1 MTRRELRYEAPFIH
15 YVPQVG
21 ERTMSVKF
29 ENVTY
34 EYPAEESAV
43 VAVKGV
49 TLEIEDGSFV
59 CICGENGSGKSTLA
73 KLMNGLLQPTAGEVT
88 VDGRTTSTESEE
100 ELFAIRQKV
109 GMVFQNPD
117 NQMIASIIEDE
128 IAFGPENLG
137 VPREEIEVRITESL
151 EAVGMTEHRHHT
163 PYKLSGGQ
171 KQRIAI
177 AAVLAM
183 RPEVLVLDEST
194 AMLDP
199 KGRAEVLKVA
209 HELHKQGITI
219 VLITHFMEEAVQA
232 DRLIVMS
239 EGQIVMDGTPAE
251 VFRDREGIERYDL
264 ELPVVDYLASEL
276 IKAGLPLAEKVY
288 SESELAEEICRSK

>member
-1 MTRRELRYEAPFIH
+1 
-15 YVPQVG
+15 
-21 ERTMSVKF
+21 MSVKF

-34 EYPAEESAV
+34 EYPSDGEAV

-49 TLEIEDGSFV
+49 SLEIEDGSFV

-73 KLMNGLLQPTAGEVT
+73 KLMNGLLQPTSGTVT
-88 VDGRTTSTESEE
+88 VDGRSTATEEES

-137 VPREEIEVRITESL
+137 VPREEIGERIDYAL
-151 EAVGMTEHRHHT
+151 EAVGMSEHRHHT

-199 KGRAEVLKVA
+199 KGRAEVLRVA
-209 HELHKQGITI
+209 HDLNGQGITV
-219 VLITHFMEEAVQA
+219 VLITHFMEEAVAA
-232 DRLIVMS
+232 DRVIVMS
-239 EGQIVMDGTPAE
+239 EGRVVMDGAPAE
-251 VFRDREGIERYDL
+251 IFRDRATVERYDL
-264 ELPVVDYLASEL
+264 ELPVPDYLAAKLRE
-276 IKAGLPLAEKVY
+276 AGVPIANGIY
-288 SESELAEEICRSK
+288 GESELAEAICRSK

>member
-1 MTRRELRYEAPFIH
+1 
-15 YVPQVG
+15 
-21 ERTMSVKF
+21 MSVKF

-34 EYPAEESAV
+34 EYPAEENAV

-49 TLEIEDGSFV
+49 NLEIADGTFV

-73 KLMNGLLQPTAGEVT
+73 KLMNGLLQPTSGTVT
-88 VDGRTTSTESEE
+88 VDGRTTATEVES

-137 VPREEIEVRITESL
+137 VPREEIGERITYAL
-151 EAVGMTEHRHHT
+151 NAVGMSEHRHHT

-199 KGRAEVLKVA
+199 KGRAEVLSVA
-209 HELHKQGITI
+209 HELNRQGITV
-219 VLITHFMEEAVQA
+219 VLITHFMEEAAGA
-232 DRLIVMS
+232 DRVIVMS
-239 EGQIVMDGTPAE
+239 AGEIVMDGTPDE
-251 VFRDREGIERYDL
+251 IFRDRTAIERYDL
-264 ELPVVDYLASEL
+264 ELPIADDIAADLRE
-276 IKAGLPLAEKVY
+276 AGIPLEQKIY
-288 SESELAEEICRSK
+288 SESALAEALWRLK

>member
-1 MTRRELRYEAPFIH
+1 MAI
-15 YVPQVG
+15 
-21 ERTMSVKF
+21 KF
-29 ENVTY
+29 EKVTY
-34 EYPAEESAV
+34 EYPAEDNAV
-43 VAVKGV
+43 VAVKNV
-49 TLEIEDGSFV
+49 DLEIEDGSFV

-73 KLMNGLLQPTAGEVT
+73 KLMNGLLQPTSGVVT
-88 VDGRTTSTESEE
+88 VDGRTTATDQEE

-137 VPREEIEVRITESL
+137 VPREEIGERIEYALS
-151 EAVGMTEHRHHT
+151 AVGMTEYRHNT

-209 HELHKQGITI
+209 HELNDQGITI
-219 VLITHFMEEAVQA
+219 VLITHFMEEATQA
-232 DRLIVMS
+232 DRVVVMS
-239 EGQIVMDGTPAE
+239 EGRIVMDGTPE
-251 VFRDREGIERYDL
+251 KVFRDRESIEKYDL
-264 ELPVVDYLASEL
+264 ELPIADAIAADLL
-276 IKAGLPLAEKVY
+276 QAGLPLEDKIY
-288 SESELAEEICRSK
+288 SEKALAEAICRLK

>member
-1 MTRRELRYEAPFIH
+1 
-15 YVPQVG
+15 
-21 ERTMSVKF
+21 MSVKF

-34 EYPAEESAV
+34 EYPAEENAV

-73 KLMNGLLQPTAGEVT
+73 KLMNGLLQPTSGVVT
-88 VDGRTTSTESEE
+88 VDGKTTATEEE
-100 ELFAIRQKV
+100 TELFAIRQKV

-137 VPREEIEVRITESL
+137 VPREEIGERIAYAL

-183 RPEVLVLDEST
+183 KPEVLVLDEST

-209 HELHKQGITI
+209 HELHAQGITV
-219 VLITHFMEEAVQA
+219 VLITHFMEEATGA
-232 DRLIVMS
+232 DRVIVMS
-239 EGQIVMDGTPAE
+239 AGEVVMDGTPE
-251 VFRDREGIERYDL
+251 EIFRDRAAIERYDL
-264 ELPVVDYLASEL
+264 ELPIVDDIAASLRGKGIALEEK
-276 IKAGLPLAEKVY
+276 IYGEKSLAEA
-288 SESELAEEICRSK
+288 LCRLK

>member
-1 MTRRELRYEAPFIH
+1 
-15 YVPQVG
+15 
-21 ERTMSVKF
+21 MSVKF

-34 EYPAEESAV
+34 EYPSDEEAV
-43 VAVKGV
+43 LAVKDV
-49 TLEIEDGSFV
+49 SLEIEEGSFV

-73 KLMNGLLQPTAGEVT
+73 KLMNGLLQPTSGVVT
-88 VDGRTTSTESEE
+88 VDGKTTATEEE
-100 ELFAIRQKV
+100 SELFAIRQKV

-137 VPREEIEVRITESL
+137 VPREEIGERITYAL
-151 EAVGMTEHRHHT
+151 AAVGMSEHRHHT

-183 RPEVLVLDEST
+183 CPEVLVLDEST

-209 HELHKQGITI
+209 HELNEQGITI
-219 VLITHFMEEAVQA
+219 VLITHFMEEATQA
-232 DRLIVMS
+232 DRVIVMS
-239 EGQIVMDGTPAE
+239 EGRVVMDGTPQE
-251 VFRDREGIERYDL
+251 VFRDRASIERYDL
-264 ELPVVDYLASEL
+264 ELPVTDAIAAEL
-276 IKAGLPLAEKVY
+276 IKQGLPLEDKIY
-288 SESELAEEICRSK
+288 SESALAEALCQLK

>member
-1 MTRRELRYEAPFIH
+1 MPIRFD
-15 YVPQVG
+15 
-21 ERTMSVKF
+21 
-29 ENVTY
+29 NVTY
-34 EYPAEESAV
+34 AYPAEESDL
-43 VAVKGV
+43 VAVREV
-49 TLEIEDGSFV
+49 SLTIEDGSFV

-73 KLMNGLLQPTAGEVT
+73 KLMNGLLQPTAGVVT
-88 VDGRTTSTESEE
+88 VDGKTTATEEE
-100 ELFAIRQKV
+100 TELFAIRQKV

-117 NQMIASIIEDE
+117 NQMVASIIEDE

-137 VPREEIEVRITESL
+137 VPREEIGERITYAL
-151 EAVGMTEHRHHT
+151 EAVGMSEHRKHT

-209 HELHKQGITI
+209 EDLHRQGITV
-219 VLITHFMEEAVQA
+219 VLITHFMEEAARA
-232 DRLIVMS
+232 DRVVVMKD
-239 EGQIVMDGTPAE
+239 GRVVMDGAPEAI
-251 VFRDREGIERYDL
+251 FRDREAIAKYDL
-264 ELPVVDYLASEL
+264 ELPVADALAASLVE
-276 IKAGLPLAEKVY
+276 AGLPLEDKIY
-288 SESELAEEICRSK
+288 GESALAEAICRSK

>member
-1 MTRRELRYEAPFIH
+1 MPIRFD
-15 YVPQVG
+15 
-21 ERTMSVKF
+21 
-29 ENVTY
+29 NVTY
-34 EYPAEESAV
+34 AYPAEESDL
-43 VAVKGV
+43 VAVREV
-49 TLEIEDGSFV
+49 SLTIEDGTFV

-73 KLMNGLLQPTAGEVT
+73 KLMNGLLQPTAGVVT
-88 VDGRTTSTESEE
+88 VDGKTTATEEE
-100 ELFAIRQKV
+100 TELFAIRQKV

-117 NQMIASIIEDE
+117 NQMVASIIEDE

-137 VPREEIEVRITESL
+137 VPREEIGERITYAL
-151 EAVGMTEHRHHT
+151 EAVGMSEHRKHT

-209 HELHKQGITI
+209 EDLHRQGITV
-219 VLITHFMEEAVQA
+219 VLITHFMEEAARA
-232 DRLIVMS
+232 DRVVVMKD
-239 EGQIVMDGTPAE
+239 GRVVMDGAPE
-251 VFRDREGIERYDL
+251 EIFRDREAIAKYDL
-264 ELPVVDYLASEL
+264 ELPVADALAASL
-276 IKAGLPLAEKVY
+276 IEAGLPLEDKIY
-288 SESELAEEICRSK
+288 GESALAEAICRSK

>member
-1 MTRRELRYEAPFIH
+1 MSIEVKDLS
-15 YVPQVG
+15 YVYSPGTPYAAAALNGVNLTINEG
-21 ERTMSVKF
+21 D
-29 ENVTY
+29 Y
-34 EYPAEESAV
+34 
-43 VAVKGV
+43 VAIIGK
-49 TLEIEDGSFV
+49 T
-59 CICGENGSGKSTLA
+59 GSGKSTLA
-73 KLMNGLLQPTAGEVT
+73 KLMNGLLQPTKGRVT
-88 VDGRTTSTESEE
+88 VDGRTTSTEEEE

-137 VPREEIEVRITESL
+137 VPREEIGERISYAL
-151 EAVGMTEHRHHT
+151 NAVGMSEHRHAT

-183 RPEVLVLDEST
+183 KPEVLVLDEST

-209 HELHKQGITI
+209 HELHAQGITI
-219 VLITHFMEEAVQA
+219 VLITHFMEEATQA
-232 DRLIVMS
+232 DRVIVMNA
-239 EGQIVMDGTPAE
+239 GRVVMDGTPEE
-251 VFRDREGIERYDL
+251 VFRDEEGIKRYHL
-264 ELPVVDYLASEL
+264 ELPIADELASEL
-276 IKAGLPLAEKVY
+276 IRAGFALDPAIYSEGSLAE
-288 SESELAEEICRSK
+288 AICRSK

>member
-1 MTRRELRYEAPFIH
+1 MWEAPFPIIF
-15 YVPQVG
+15 
-21 ERTMSVKF
+21 EREKMSVKL

-34 EYPAEESAV
+34 EYPAEEDAV
-43 VAVKGV
+43 VAVKNV
-49 TLEIEDGSFV
+49 SLEIEEGSFV

-73 KLMNGLLQPTAGEVT
+73 KLMNGLLQPTSGVVT
-88 VDGRTTSTESEE
+88 VDGKSTATEE
-100 ELFAIRQKV
+100 EKELFAIRQKV

-137 VPREEIEVRITESL
+137 VPREEIGLRIAYAL
-151 EAVGMTEHRHHT
+151 DAVGMTEYRHHT

-209 HELHKQGITI
+209 HELHAQGITI
-219 VLITHFMEEAVQA
+219 VLITHFMEEATQA
-232 DRLIVMS
+232 DRVIVMS
-239 EGQIVMDGTPAE
+239 AGEVVMDGTPE
-251 VFRDREGIERYDL
+251 EIFKDREAIERYDL
-264 ELPVVDYLASEL
+264 ELPVVDYLAAEL
-276 IKAGLPLAEKVY
+276 IKEGVPLTQKIYSDETLAE
-288 SESELAEEICRSK
+288 AICRSK

>member
-1 MTRRELRYEAPFIH
+1 MPI
-15 YVPQVG
+15 
-21 ERTMSVKF
+21 KF
-29 ENVTY
+29 EQVTY
-34 EYPAEESAV
+34 HYPTEDRPV
-43 VAVKGV
+43 VAVKNV
-49 TLEIEDGSFV
+49 SFEIADGSFV

-73 KLMNGLLQPTAGEVT
+73 KLMNGLLQPTSGRVT
-88 VDGRTTSTESEE
+88 VDGKITSTEEEE

-137 VPREEIEVRITESL
+137 VPREEIGERISYAL
-151 EAVGMTEHRHHT
+151 NAVGMSEYRHNT

-183 RPEVLVLDEST
+183 KPEVLVLDEST

-209 HELHKQGITI
+209 HELHAQGITI
-219 VLITHFMEEAVQA
+219 VLITHFMEEATQA
-232 DRLIVMS
+232 DRVIVMNAG
-239 EGQIVMDGTPAE
+239 EIVMDGTPE
-251 VFRDREGIERYDL
+251 QVFRDRDAVRKYDL
-264 ELPVVDYLASEL
+264 ELPVPDEIAAELRKKGIALEEKIFSES
-276 IKAGLPLAEKVY
+276 ALAEA
-288 SESELAEEICRSK
+288 LCRSK

>member
-1 MTRRELRYEAPFIH
+1 MPIRFNH
-15 YVPQVG
+15 V
-21 ERTMSVKF
+21 S
-29 ENVTY
+29 Y
-34 EYPAEESAV
+34 EYPSEDSPV
-43 VAVKGV
+43 LAVKDV
-49 TLEIEDGSFV
+49 SLEIEDGSFV

-73 KLMNGLLQPTAGEVT
+73 KLLNGLLQPTRGEVT
-88 VDGRTTSTESEE
+88 VDGATTSTEEE
-100 ELFAIRQKV
+100 SALFAIRQKV

-137 VPREEIEVRITESL
+137 VPREEIEERITYAL

-199 KGRAEVLKVA
+199 KGRREVLKVA
-209 HELHKQGITI
+209 HELHDKHITVI
-219 VLITHFMEEAVQA
+219 LITHFMEEAVQA
-232 DRLIVMS
+232 DRVIVMNH
-239 EGQIVMDGTPAE
+239 GAVVMDDTPE
-251 VFRDREGIERYDL
+251 KVFRDRAALERYDL
-264 ELPVVDYLASEL
+264 ELPIADDIASKL
-276 IKAGLPLAEKVY
+276 IEAGIDIPDRIYTER
-288 SESELAEEICRSK
+288 ELAEALCRSK

>member
-1 MTRRELRYEAPFIH
+1 MPIVFD
-15 YVPQVG
+15 
-21 ERTMSVKF
+21 
-29 ENVTY
+29 NVTY
-34 EYPAEESAV
+34 EYPAEDAAV
-43 VAVKGV
+43 VAVRKV
-49 TLEIEDGSFV
+49 SLRIEDGSFV

-73 KLMNGLLQPTAGEVT
+73 KLMNGLLQPTSGTVT
-88 VDGRTTSTESEE
+88 VDGKSTATEE
-100 ELFAIRQKV
+100 ETELFAIRQKV

-137 VPREEIEVRITESL
+137 VPREEIGERITYAL
-151 EAVGMTEHRHHT
+151 EAVGMSEHRHHT

-209 HELHKQGITI
+209 SELHRQGITV
-219 VLITHFMEEAVQA
+219 VLITHFMEEAAQA
-232 DRLIVMS
+232 DRVIVMS
-239 EGQIVMDGTPAE
+239 AGEVVMDGTPKE
-251 VFRDREGIERYDL
+251 VFRDREKIEKYDL
-264 ELPVVDYLASEL
+264 ELPVADRIAAKL
-276 IKAGLPLAEKVY
+276 IQEGVPLEDKIY
-288 SESELAEEICRSK
+288 SVSELAEAICRSK

>member
-1 MTRRELRYEAPFIH
+1 
-15 YVPQVG
+15 
-21 ERTMSVKF
+21 MSVKF

-34 EYPAEESAV
+34 EYPAEENAV

-49 TLEIEDGSFV
+49 SLEIEDGSFV
-59 CICGENGSGKSTLA
+59 CVCGENGSGKSTLA
-73 KLMNGLLQPTAGEVT
+73 KLRNGLLQPTSGVVT
-88 VDGRTTSTESEE
+88 VDGKTTATEDET

-117 NQMIASIIEDE
+117 NQMIASVIEDE

-137 VPREEIEVRITESL
+137 VPRDEIGERISYAL

-183 RPEVLVLDEST
+183 KPEVLVLDEST

-199 KGRAEVLKVA
+199 KGRKEVLKVA
-209 HELHKQGITI
+209 HELHSQGITV
-219 VLITHFMEEAVQA
+219 VLITHFMEEATGA
-232 DRLIVMS
+232 DRVIVMS
-239 EGQIVMDGTPAE
+239 AGEVVMDGTPE
-251 VFRDREGIERYDL
+251 EIFRDREKIERYDL
-264 ELPVVDYLASEL
+264 ELPIVDDIAATLREKGIALEERIYGERS
-276 IKAGLPLAEKVY
+276 LAEA
-288 SESELAEEICRSK
+288 LCRLK

>member
-1 MTRRELRYEAPFIH
+1 MPI
-15 YVPQVG
+15 Q
-21 ERTMSVKF
+21 F

-34 EYPAEESAV
+34 EYPAEENAV
-43 VAVKGV
+43 VAVKEV
-49 TLEIEDGSFV
+49 TLTIEDGSVV
-59 CICGENGSGKSTLA
+59 CVCGENGSGKSTRA
-73 KLMNGLLQPTAGEVT
+73 KLMNGLLQPTKGVVT
-88 VDGRTTSTESEE
+88 VDGKTTSTEEEE

-137 VPREEIEVRITESL
+137 VPREEIGERITYAL

-209 HELHKQGITI
+209 HELNEQGITI
-219 VLITHFMEEAVQA
+219 VLITHFMEEATEA
-232 DRLIVMS
+232 DRVIVMS
-239 EGQIVMDGTPAE
+239 EGSVVMDGTPE
-251 VFRDREGIERYDL
+251 QIFHDRASIEKYDL
-264 ELPVVDYLASEL
+264 ELPITDAIAAEL
-276 IKAGLPLAEKVY
+276 SDAGIPLEDKIYGV
-288 SESELAEEICRSK
+288 STLAEELCRSK

>member
-1 MTRRELRYEAPFIH
+1 
-15 YVPQVG
+15 
-21 ERTMSVKF
+21 MSIKF
-29 ENVTY
+29 EKVTY
-34 EYPAEESAV
+34 EYPAEENAV
-43 VAVKGV
+43 VAVKDV
-49 TLEIEDGSFV
+49 SLEIADGSFV
-59 CICGENGSGKSTLA
+59 CVCGENGSGKSTLA
-73 KLMNGLLQPTAGEVT
+73 KLMNGLLQPTSGVVT
-88 VDGRTTSTESEE
+88 VDGRTTATEEE
-100 ELFAIRQKV
+100 SELFAIRQKV

-137 VPREEIEVRITESL
+137 VPREEIGERIDYALS
-151 EAVGMTEHRHHT
+151 AVGMTEYRHNT

-209 HELHKQGITI
+209 HELNRQGITI
-219 VLITHFMEEAVQA
+219 VLITHFMNEATQA
-232 DRLIVMS
+232 DRVIVMS
-239 EGQIVMDGTPAE
+239 EGRVTMDGTPEE
-251 VFRDREGIERYDL
+251 VFRDRAGIERYDL
-264 ELPVVDYLASEL
+264 ELPIPDAIAAEL
-276 IKAGLPLAEKVY
+276 IKQGLPLEDKIY
-288 SESELAEEICRSK
+288 SESSLAEALCRLK

>member
-1 MTRRELRYEAPFIH
+1 MTLSGAFCNILRPEVLRLSFSLCAFSLLDDFTF
-15 YVPQVG
+15 QFTDG
-21 ERTMSVKF
+21 ES
-29 ENVTY
+29 Y
-34 EYPAEESAV
+34 
-43 VAVKGV
+43 
-49 TLEIEDGSFV
+49 
-59 CICGENGSGKSTLA
+59 
-73 KLMNGLLQPTAGEVT
+73 
-88 VDGRTTSTESEE
+88 TESKEMEWFIETYGTFEATEEEE

-137 VPREEIEVRITESL
+137 VPREEIGKRIEYALS
-151 EAVGMTEHRHHT
+151 AVGMTEYRHNT

-209 HELHKQGITI
+209 HELNDQGITI
-219 VLITHFMEEAVQA
+219 VLITHFMEEATQA
-232 DRLIVMS
+232 DRVVVMS
-239 EGQIVMDGTPAE
+239 EGRVVMDGTPE
-251 VFRDREGIERYDL
+251 EIFRDRASIEKYDL
-264 ELPVVDYLASEL
+264 ELPITDAIAADLL
-276 IKAGLPLAEKVY
+276 QAGLPLEDKIY
-288 SESELAEEICRSK
+288 SEKTLAEAICRLK